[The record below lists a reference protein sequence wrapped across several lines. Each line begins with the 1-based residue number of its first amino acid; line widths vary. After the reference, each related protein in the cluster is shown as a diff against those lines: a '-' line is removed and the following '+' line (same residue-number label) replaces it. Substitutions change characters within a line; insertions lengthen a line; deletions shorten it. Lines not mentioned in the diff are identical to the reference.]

1 MAMRRSSSQKI
12 APKYIYLNHVT
23 SSVSIVSRQNSMLEP
38 ITESEILTEKSIIT
52 DVVMEEEEDEG
63 EGGDLI
69 NASSVESENTAAAVQ
84 ENDVVVIDV
93 PTVASA

>member
-1 MAMRRSSSQKI
+1 
-12 APKYIYLNHVT
+12 
-23 SSVSIVSRQNSMLEP
+23 MLEP

-69 NASSVESENTAAAVQ
+69 NASSAESENTAAAVH
-84 ENDVVVIDV
+84 ENYAVVVDV